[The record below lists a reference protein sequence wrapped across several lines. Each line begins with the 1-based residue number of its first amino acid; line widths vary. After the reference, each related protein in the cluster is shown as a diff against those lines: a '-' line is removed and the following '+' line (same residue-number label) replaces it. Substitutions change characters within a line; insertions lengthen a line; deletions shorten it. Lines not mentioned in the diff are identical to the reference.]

1 MTATQTAME
10 RSRNGM
16 MSAQRSYLDWNATAP
31 ARPEAVDAV
40 ARAMSLSG
48 NPSSVHA
55 EGRAARA
62 AMERAREQV
71 ARLVNAASRMVVF
84 TSGGSEA
91 NAFALTPSLT
101 LNDKRPTT
109 RLLFSATEHPCVR
122 EGHRFAKGDAREIP
136 VSSNGIVDVEALRA
150 VLAEPSEGR
159 ALVSVHFANNET
171 GVIQP
176 IAGIGL
182 ICREM
187 DALLHVDAVQAA
199 GKIAIDMTTLG
210 VDVLTLSAHKLGG
223 PKGVGAV
230 VFGSDRIEVRERLIR
245 GGGQEKGAR
254 AGTEN
259 VAGIVGFGVAAGLA
273 LAELGH
279 EAGRLAALRDTLEAR
294 ISALSPETVIFGAG
308 SLRLPN
314 TSCFATPQ
322 VRAENA
328 LISIDLAGVSISSGS
343 ACSSGKVRAS
353 HVLEAMGVP
362 ADLAQGALRVSLGRT
377 TTEAETNHFLAAY
390 TQVLAALSHR
400 KAQAAA

>member
-1 MTATQTAME
+1 
-10 RSRNGM
+10 M
-16 MSAQRSYLDWNATAP
+16 MSAPRSYLDWNATAP
-31 ARPEAVDAV
+31 ARPEVVAAV

-71 ARLVNAASRMVVF
+71 ARLVNASARMVVF

-122 EGHRFAKGDAREIP
+122 EGHRFAKADALEIA
-136 VSSNGIVDVEALRA
+136 VTSEGVVDLVALQA
-150 VLAEPSEGR
+150 ALAEPHEGR

-176 IAGIGL
+176 IAEIGL
-182 ICREM
+182 ICRQA

-199 GKIAIDMTTLG
+199 GKVAIDMSTLG
-210 VDVLTLSAHKLGG
+210 VDVLTISAHKLGG
-223 PKGVGAV
+223 PKGIGAV
-230 VFGSDRIEVRERLIR
+230 VFGSDKIEVRERLIR

-259 VAGIVGFGVAAGLA
+259 VAGIVGFGIAAEAA
-273 LAELGH
+273 LAELVS
-279 EAGRLAALRDTLEAR
+279 EATRLTALRDAFEAEL
-294 ISALSPETVIFGAG
+294 IAQWPATVIFGARAG
-308 SLRLPN
+308 RLPN
-314 TSCFATPQ
+314 TSCFATPH

-328 LISIDLAGVSISSGS
+328 LISIDLAGVSLSSGS
-343 ACSSGKVRAS
+343 ACSSGKVRQS
-353 HVLEAMGVP
+353 HVLAAMGVP
-362 ADLAQGALRVSLGRT
+362 AGVAEGALRVSLGRT
-377 TTEAETNHFLAAY
+377 TTEAETNHFLRAY
-390 TQVLAALSHR
+390 THVLAAATLR

>member
-1 MTATQTAME
+1 
-10 RSRNGM
+10 M
-16 MSAQRSYLDWNATAP
+16 MSATRSYLDWNATAP
-31 ARPEAVDAV
+31 ARPEVVDAV
-40 ARAMSLSG
+40 MGAMSLCG

-71 ARLVNAASRMVVF
+71 ARLVNAPARMVIF

-109 RLLFSATEHPCVR
+109 RLLFSATEHSCVR
-122 EGHRFAKGDAREIP
+122 EGHRFPKPDTTEIP
-136 VSSNGIVDVEALRA
+136 VLPNGIVDLDAMRA
-150 VLAEPSEGR
+150 ALAEPCEGR
-159 ALVSVHFANNET
+159 TLVSVHFANNET

-176 IAGIGL
+176 VAEIGL

-187 DALLHVDAVQAA
+187 DALLHIDAVQAA
-199 GKIAIDMTTLG
+199 GKIVIDMTTLG
-210 VDVLTLSAHKLGG
+210 ADVLTLSAHKISG

-230 VFGSDRIEVRERLIR
+230 VFGSDRIEVRDRMMR

-259 VAGIVGFGVAAGLA
+259 VSGIVGFGVAAVAALEELA
-273 LAELGH
+273 L
-279 EAGRLAALRDTLEAR
+279 EAARQSALRDRLEAGLV
-294 ISALSPETVIFGAG
+294 AQSPETMIFGA
-308 SLRLPN
+308 SAPRLPN

-328 LISIDLAGVSISSGS
+328 LILLDLAGVSVSSGS
-343 ACSSGKVRAS
+343 ACSSGKVKPS
-353 HVLEAMGVP
+353 HVLAAMAVP
-362 ADLAQGALRVSLGRT
+362 PDMASAAIRVSFGRT
-377 TTEAETNHFLAAY
+377 SHDGDVARFLTAY
-390 TQVLAALSHR
+390 ANVLAGVNTR
-400 KAQAAA
+400 RAQAAA

>member
-1 MTATQTAME
+1 MSSAT
-10 RSRNGM
+10 
-16 MSAQRSYLDWNATAP
+16 RSYLDWNATAP
-31 ARPEAVDAV
+31 ARPEVVEAVM
-40 ARAMSLSG
+40 RAMTLCG

-71 ARLVNAASRMVVF
+71 AKLVNAPARMAVF

-109 RLLFSATEHPCVR
+109 RLLLSATEHPCVR
-122 EGHRFAKGDAREIP
+122 DGHRFAKADARDIP
-136 VSSNGIVDVEALRA
+136 VTVDGLINLDALRGA
-150 VLAEPSEGR
+150 LAEPCAGR
-159 ALVSVHFANNET
+159 ALVSVHFVNNET

-176 IAGIGL
+176 IAEIGL

-199 GKIAIDMTTLG
+199 GKIAIDMSTLG
-210 VDVLTLSAHKLGG
+210 VDVLTISAHKFGG

-259 VAGIVGFGVAAGLA
+259 VAGIVGFGVAAEAA
-273 LAELGH
+273 LAEL
-279 EAGRLAALRDTLEAR
+279 EAEAIRLAALRDDLEAQL
-294 ISALSPETVIFGAG
+294 IAISPETVIFGHGAP
-308 SLRLPN
+308 RLPN
-314 TSCFATPQ
+314 TSCFSTPQ

-328 LISIDLAGVSISSGS
+328 LISMDLAGVSVSSGS
-343 ACSSGKVRAS
+343 ACSSGKVKPS
-353 HVLEAMGVP
+353 HVLAAMGVLP
-362 ADLAQGALRVSLGRT
+362 EVALGALRVSLGRT
-377 TTEAETNHFLAAY
+377 TTEADTTRFLTAY
-390 TQVLAALSHR
+390 TRVLAGVNAR